1 MAEANTVDRS
11 ALWPA
16 SCFSLLALV
25 LLGTRFVQGFIF
37 WGGASRRL
45 FYNFHE
51 LNGVDIPVKLDFES
65 AKFVANKLT
74 HALPGTLWIQ
84 SPLEWTL
91 QYPDLIIA
99 SVWIWTIAELAVGL
113 CLIFGLATR
122 LAAFVSIGL
131 NISLMLIFGW
141 MGSTCL
147 DEWTMAV
154 SGVAMSSAVF
164 LAGGGTWALD
174 SLIGRTAWADRNGWA
189 NWVFSGP
196 LPAATVR
203 VAALFLAACAVVFT
217 VGSYHI
223 LFRAVVSPQH
233 ARVSFHS
240 HDIALSD
247 VTVAA
252 DGAVTFDAYVDAGP
266 DTGAAYVIAARLVD
280 DSGATVA
287 EWNGK
292 TLAALPASAI
302 RNVYSYAWASHFKTE
317 KIGFSGQ
324 TGARATITLPPPDE
338 THAGVPH
345 AFVLDAINGATWQAK
360 VGAKAPQG
368 P

>member
-1 MAEANTVDRS
+1 MAEAHTVDRS
-11 ALWPA
+11 ALWPD

-45 FYNFHE
+45 FYNFRE
-51 LNGVDIPVKLDFES
+51 VNGADVAAKLDFNS
-65 AKFVANKLT
+65 AGFVANKLV

-99 SVWIWTIAELAVGL
+99 SVWIWTLAELAVGL
-113 CLIFGLATR
+113 GLIFGLATR
-122 LAAFVSIGL
+122 FFAVISIGL

-154 SGVAMSSAVF
+154 SGLAMSSAVF
-164 LAGGGTWALD
+164 LAGGGAWSLD
-174 SLIGRTAWADRNGWA
+174 SLIGRTAWSDRNGWA
-189 NWVFSGP
+189 AWVFSGP
-196 LPAATVR
+196 LPAATVKA
-203 VAALFLAACAVVFT
+203 AALFLAALAVVFT

-233 ARVSFHS
+233 ARVSYHS
-240 HDIALSD
+240 HSIALSD
-247 VTVAA
+247 VSVAA

-266 DTGAAYVIAARLVD
+266 GHGRGLCDRRAVDRRRRRGRCRMERRDARRAARFSHPQCLPLCLGLALQDREDRFQRSDRREGD
-280 DSGATVA
+280 DHA
-287 EWNGK
+287 
-292 TLAALPASAI
+292 P
-302 RNVYSYAWASHFKTE
+302 
-317 KIGFSGQ
+317 
-324 TGARATITLPPPDE
+324 GAR
-338 THAGVPH
+338 
-345 AFVLDAINGATWQAK
+345 
-360 VGAKAPQG
+360 
-368 P
+368 